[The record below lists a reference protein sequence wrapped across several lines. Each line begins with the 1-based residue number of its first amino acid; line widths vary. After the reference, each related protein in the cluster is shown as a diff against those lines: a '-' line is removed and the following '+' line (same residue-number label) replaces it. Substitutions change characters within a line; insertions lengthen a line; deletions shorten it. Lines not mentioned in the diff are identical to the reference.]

1 MERMAAELSTP
12 EELLGVQPVLAAS
25 RAAHPKKRRQG
36 VNFMSVRV
44 GCKLFGRQR
53 DCNKPGSKTRIW
65 NLEC

>member
-12 EELLGVQPVLAAS
+12 EEGVQPVLAAS

-44 GCKLFGRQR
+44 GCKLLGRQR